1 MYVFFNLC
9 KMSSEYMHEANF
21 KFLPQNLPETKMET
35 YLQINALI
43 ALSVTIHSAQN
54 IYLIQIKH
62 YFGK

>member
-1 MYVFFNLC
+1 MRQIL
-9 KMSSEYMHEANF
+9 NF
-21 KFLPQNLPETKMET
+21 SPKTYQKQKWT

>member
-1 MYVFFNLC
+1 
-9 KMSSEYMHEANF
+9 MSSEYMHEANF